1 MRYRV
6 ICAGGIAI
14 ALAVLAFSAFGPAAK
29 NEPDAAAAQR
39 TALGWAEA
47 QLADTPRRVGDKWEV
62 DVRRADGSLVEVTL
76 GRELELHELDEELGP
91 GGKPAHDQVVGPLRS
106 RAIAAARAATDISGP
121 VRSIE
126 RESDGTIEVD
136 FLAPDRTVVEVELGP
151 GLRVTDT
158 DREDIGDE

>member
-1 MRYRV
+1 MRYRA
-6 ICAGGIAI
+6 ICAAGIAI
-14 ALAVLAFSAFGPAAK
+14 ALAVLALSAFGPAAE

-47 QLADTPRRVGDKWEV
+47 ELADAPRRVGDKWEV
-62 DVRRADGSLVEVTL
+62 DVRRADGSVVEVTL

-91 GGKPAHDQVVGPLRS
+91 GGTPAHDQVVRPLRN
-106 RAIAAARAATDISGP
+106 RAIAAARPAAKVSGP
-121 VRSIE
+121 VRSVE

-136 FLAPDRTVVEVELGP
+136 FLAPDRTVLEVELGR

>member
-39 TALGWAEA
+39 TVLGWAEA

-62 DVRRADGSLVEVTL
+62 DVRRADGSLV
-76 GRELELHELDEELGP
+76 LHELDEELGP

-158 DREDIGDE
+158 ERISPV